1 MQTLRAEAGEE
12 IDKEPLAFSAVSW
25 HGRARAAAARSRAPV
40 VLVQETYESLVDTSG
55 LAETFAVR
63 QRTLQEYVRPVVE
76 WVPPE
81 QH

>member
-1 MQTLRAEAGEE
+1 MGEPVPLPREAVR
-12 IDKEPLAFSAVSW
+12 PLYW
-25 HGRARAAAARSRAPV
+25 I
-40 VLVQETYESLVDTSG
+40 QETYESLVDTSG